1 MEMRNISIHR
11 EGISQDLLPVVG
23 GAATTL
29 AFRMAANVLLESVRR
44 GLENVLTIKAAA
56 DWDQGDSSEVSNR
69 INSCEQQT
77 SKAIGHRK
85 CWRTERSSTNDFVGN
100 TNTG

>member
-1 MEMRNISIHR
+1 
-11 EGISQDLLPVVG
+11 LPVVG

-56 DWDQGDSSEVSNR
+56 DWDQGGSSEVSNR
-69 INSCEQQT
+69 IDSSEQQT

-85 CWRTERSSTNDFVGN
+85 CWSTERSSTKDFVGN